1 MKMTEYE
8 ELVKK
13 LDARFAKGEISEKT
27 YLEIKKSYENRIKEL
42 ESEKDTV
49 PIEEP
54 QEVKENEVETVEV
67 GERRERSGAMKISG
81 VGSFSGKIYT
91 EAFKCSGSGKVDG
104 DLDATETKISGAC
117 KITGDAKSKELKIS
131 GATKIGG
138 DLHSKEAKISG
149 SCKIGGDAKTEE
161 FHSSGVCEIGGGL
174 NSSSSVT
181 LSGILNVGSDVETE
195 TFKCSGRFEIGDIL
209 RAKDVKIG
217 LNGHSKV
224 KEIHCDI
231 LEVRSGAQ
239 GAFFSGF
246 FGHGGKLD
254 VESIHAHEVYLENT
268 TADIVNGDN
277 VRIGPNCSIGTVES
291 KTLSVHETSKV
302 KNKEFIK
309 EEKEVK

>member
-8 ELVKK
+8 ELIKK

-27 YLEIKKSYENRIKEL
+27 YLEIKKRYEERIKEL
-42 ESEKDTV
+42 ENEKDTLSA
-49 PIEEP
+49 EEL
-54 QEVKENEVETVEV
+54 QDVKENEVEDVEV
-67 GERRERSGAMKISG
+67 GEKKGRSGTMKISG

-91 EAFKCSGSGKVDG
+91 EAFKCSGSGKIDG

-117 KITGDAKSKELKIS
+117 KITGYVKSKEFKIS

-149 SCKIGGDAKTEE
+149 SCKIGGDVETEE
-161 FHSSGVCEIGGGL
+161 FHSSGVCKIGGNL

-195 TFKCSGRFEIGDIL
+195 TFKCSGRFEIDDRL

-224 KEIHCDI
+224 KEIHCDAI
-231 LEVRSGAQ
+231 EVRGGAQ
-239 GAFFSGF
+239 GAFFPTSLSW
-246 FGHGGKLD
+246 GGKLE
-254 VESIHAHEVYLENT
+254 VKKIHAHEVYLENT
-268 TADIVNGDN
+268 TADIVKGNN
-277 VRIGPNCSIGTVES
+277 VRIGPNCNIDTVES
-291 KTLSVHETSKV
+291 KTLSVHETSKI

>member
-1 MKMTEYE
+1 MKMTGYE
-8 ELVKK
+8 ELMKK
-13 LDARFAKGEISEKT
+13 LDARFTKGEISEET
-27 YLEIKKSYENRIKEL
+27 YLELKMSYKERIKEL
-42 ESEKDTV
+42 ESEKDALSA
-49 PIEEP
+49 EEP
-54 QEVKENEVETVEV
+54 QEVKENEVEAVEV
-67 GERRERSGAMKISG
+67 TEKKERSGTMEISG
-81 VGSFSGKIYT
+81 VGSFSGKIFT
-91 EAFKCSGSGKVDG
+91 EAFKCSGSGKIDG
-104 DLDATETKISGAC
+104 DLDAIETKISGAC
-117 KITGDAKSKELKIS
+117 KITGDATSKEFKIS

-161 FHSSGVCEIGGGL
+161 FHSSGVCEIGGSL
-174 NSSSSVT
+174 DSKSSVT
-181 LSGILNVGSDVETE
+181 LSGILNVSSDVETE
-195 TFKCSGRFEIGDIL
+195 TFRCSGRFEIGDIL
-209 RAKDVKIG
+209 RAKDIKIG

-231 LEVRSGAQ
+231 IEVRSGAR

-277 VRIGPNCSIGTVES
+277 VRIGPNCSIDTVES

-302 KNKEFIK
+302 KNKKFIK
-309 EEKEVK
+309 NE

>member
-49 PIEEP
+49 PTEEP

-174 NSSSSVT
+174 KSKSSVIIG
-181 LSGILNVGSDVETE
+181 GIIDVGSNVETDA
-195 TFKCSGRFEIGDIL
+195 FRCGGRFKIGDTL
-209 RAKDVKIG
+209 HAKDIKID

-224 KEIHCDI
+224 KEIHCDTI
-231 LEVRSGAQ
+231 EVRSGAQ
-239 GAFFSGF
+239 SAFFSGF

-254 VESIHAHEVYLENT
+254 VKEIHAHEVYLENT

-309 EEKEVK
+309 EEKEVE